1 MFGDPV
7 HAAVNGLLNQLCED
21 ARPLV
26 VSHAGVAV
34 GSIPSNTEASVRAAL
49 LSGADVVKID
59 VSASVDN
66 IFYAFHDGF
75 EEEFLGET
83 RNLQSLSAAEVGQ
96 LTYRWKDRPGHRAP
110 VARLV
115 SLLTEFR
122 GRPMLFALDRS
133 WWRWPTLLRVLDGLQ
148 MTDQLIVKVPSWERS
163 AIEALRQHR
172 TPYPTLAIC
181 STPQELASL
190 PLHDPE
196 VNLVGVELIAH
207 DEESPWFTPAVID
220 GIRRSGLLVWVNSET
235 LTTGI
240 PLFGGFDDARC
251 VNESPSAAWSRVLD
265 LGVDAVQTELPW
277 LLADYRAVRAGLEDT
292 ADYLPR

>member
-1 MFGDPV
+1 MSGDPS
-7 HAAVNGLLNQLCED
+7 HETVNALINHLSEQH
-21 ARPLV
+21 RPLV

-34 GSIPSNTEASVRAAL
+34 GSIPSNTSDAVRAAL

-59 VSASVDN
+59 VSSSVDN

-75 EEEFLGET
+75 EEEYLGEP
-83 RNLQSLSAAEVGQ
+83 RNLQTLTAAEIGQ
-96 LTYRWKDRPGHRAP
+96 LTYHWKDRPGRRAP
-110 VARLV
+110 VERLAT
-115 SLLTEFR
+115 LLGDFKGHR
-122 GRPMLFALDRS
+122 VVFALDRS

-148 MTDQLIVKVPSWERS
+148 MTDQLIVKVPSWEQS
-163 AIEALRQHR
+163 AIKALRQHR

-181 STPQELASL
+181 STPQELSSL
-190 PLHDPE
+190 PLDDPE

-207 DEESPWFTPAVID
+207 DDESPWLDDTVID

-240 PLFGGFDDARC
+240 PLFGGHDDERC
-251 VNESPSAAWSRVLD
+251 VTRSPSAAWSRLFD

-277 LLADYRAVRAGLEDT
+277 LLRDYRGQREG
-292 ADYLPR
+292 

>member
-1 MFGDPV
+1 MFGDPA
-7 HAAVNGLLNQLCED
+7 HAAVNGLINRLCET

-34 GSIPSNTEASVRAAL
+34 GSIPSNTESAVRAAL

-59 VSASVDN
+59 VSSSVDN

-75 EEEFLGET
+75 EEEYLGES
-83 RNLQSLSAAEVGQ
+83 RNLQTLSASEIGQ

-110 VARLV
+110 VERLA
-115 SLLTEFR
+115 SLLAEFR
-122 GRPMLFALDRS
+122 GRPVIFSLDRS

-148 MTDQLIVKVPSWERS
+148 MPDQLLLKVPSWERA
-163 AIEALRQHR
+163 AIDALRQHR

-181 STPQELASL
+181 STPPELGSL
-190 PLHDPE
+190 PLRDPM

-207 DEESPWFTPAVID
+207 DEQAPWFDPAVIG
-220 GIRRSGLLVWVNSET
+220 GIQRSGLLVWVNSET

-240 PLFGGFDDARC
+240 PLFGGYDDARC
-251 VNESPSAAWSRVLD
+251 IAESPTSAWSRLFD
-265 LGVDAVQTELPW
+265 LGVDAIQTELPW
-277 LLADYRAVRAGLEDT
+277 LLRDYRDARAGGRGPLG
-292 ADYLPR
+292 